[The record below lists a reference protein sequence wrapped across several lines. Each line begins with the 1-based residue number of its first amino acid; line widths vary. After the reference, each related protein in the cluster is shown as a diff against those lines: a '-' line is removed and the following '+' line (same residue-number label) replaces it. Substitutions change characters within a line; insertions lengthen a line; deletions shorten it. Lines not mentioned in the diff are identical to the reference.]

1 VFEMTVVRKSV
12 RYSTGDGV
20 SQTARRLELEARKAA
35 HDATDRA
42 SSVACTDK
50 RHGTRL
56 CRRGRS
62 ESVGQ
67 SSESNA
73 GRLRERTTTRAGR
86 LAVTFADVHEVVDA
100 TQSGDGTHG
109 RVSDGCPGIFETHEI
124 GQVILQESICLK
136 AISIASATMAV
147 PSIHTL
153 AMTS

>member
-86 LAVTFADVHEVVDA
+86 LACLLIAVMMANSARSKVMNDDA
-100 TQSGDGTHG
+100 ILGNWESGIRTS
-109 RVSDGCPGIFETHEI
+109 RN
-124 GQVILQESICLK
+124 
-136 AISIASATMAV
+136 
-147 PSIHTL
+147 
-153 AMTS
+153 AM